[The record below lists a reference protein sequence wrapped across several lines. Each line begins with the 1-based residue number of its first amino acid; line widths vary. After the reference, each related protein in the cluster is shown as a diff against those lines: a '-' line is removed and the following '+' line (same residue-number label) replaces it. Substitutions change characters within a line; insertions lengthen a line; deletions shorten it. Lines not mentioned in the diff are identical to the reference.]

1 MESRLFAT
9 AELAARQVADEIRDC
24 LMKNPAMHL
33 CIAAGDTS
41 LPLFQ
46 ILIKEKEAGHLDFTK
61 CRFTAMDEWAGM
73 NDTDKDSCGN
83 FLQRHFLRPSGFLP
97 ENVRLFNG
105 RADDLTKECERM
117 KAVLTRRGAL
127 DYLVLGMGMN
137 GHLALNEPG
146 TDPTLS
152 VHISQLDDITKQVG
166 QKYFHGE
173 KAPLWGGITIGLS
186 DMKKAKRTVLL
197 VSGAHKHTILHRL
210 LTEEPH
216 RDLPASY
223 LKTFEHTAVF
233 YDQMAWSGTKL

>member
-1 MESRLFAT
+1 METRVFAT
-9 AELAARQVADEIRDC
+9 AELAARQVCCEIKAC
-24 LMKNPAMHL
+24 LAENPRMHL

-41 LPLFQ
+41 LPLFHE
-46 ILIKEKEAGHLDFTK
+46 LIKEKEAGRLDFTK
-61 CRFTAMDEWAGM
+61 CRFTAMDEWAGL
-73 NDTDKDSCGN
+73 NDGDKDSCGD
-83 FLQRHFLRPSGFLP
+83 FLQRHFLRPAGFLP
-97 ENVRLFNG
+97 ENVCLFDG
-105 RADDLTKECERM
+105 RAGDLHEECERV
-117 KAVLTRRGAL
+117 KAVLAHRGAL

-146 TDPTLS
+146 TDPALS
-152 VHISQLDDITKQVG
+152 VHISQLDNVTKQVG

-173 KAPLWGGITIGLS
+173 KAPLWGGVTMGLS
-186 DMKKAKRTVLL
+186 DMQKAKRTVLL
-197 VSGAHKHTILHRL
+197 VTGAHKHAILQRL